1 MLWKYKASTLLMI
14 PSLLVAVYY
23 GQSDVS
29 AFIKSII
36 IIGVLGLLMSK
47 VGCKNNKI
55 NGKEGLAM

>member
-1 MLWKYKASTLLMI
+1 MI

-36 IIGVLGLLMSK
+36 IIGVLGLLN
-47 VGCKNNKI
+47 V
-55 NGKEGLAM
+55 